1 MSKSS
6 HNGAATQTST
16 PPTDTPTP
24 APEAAHTDAADAPA
38 APPDSPEV
46 APPAASPAAPPVK
59 RRRLRFWRA
68 PLARL
73 KRSWLYRSRLV
84 RLVVGLGMLAIVMGI
99 IAFGILRVLGPRDKI
114 KPFTLPFVEEF
125 ATVEVNTWLTR
136 GGVWN
141 LRQDALAQLANLEK
155 QAQIYLPYKLAAD
168 QPYHISAY
176 VIFGGSTRAAGVNF
190 NAQYPDIT
198 KQQHQVYIARTEATT
213 AEDGALPPP
222 AMELIAGYTDENG
235 EFVRQVTV
243 PFDLDTVQYRL
254 DVYVLGN
261 NYTVQLNGQTMIE
274 RRPVFYANGLVG
286 FVAEGPARF
295 DTLRI
300 TTAQTRDPGEQVYV
314 SDFDQ
319 TPGGAG
325 WVPLSGAWEVSDGEL
340 VQANPAA
347 QDAAIGYEGS
357 AFENYVVQT
366 SFRHLVGVGGGLL
379 FNMASPYQLNAS
391 YIVRYSEQTDSVF
404 WGFFDESGLFTRQGY
419 FETPPAGTDTHVLA
433 VYVGIDSYDIYLD
446 EQLLARN
453 IPYQGAIPAT
463 EEGRSGGHIGLITS
477 RSSVAYAMV
486 EVFPLFDNSQMKM
499 PQPQAVQPA
508 TTPAAAA
515 SAPTATKQPAA
526 PKPTVT
532 TAVAAAA
539 APVTAAENTA
549 QPAAP
554 TVTPRAAA
562 TPAIRAADATPLPD
576 SSRAIVQGAA
586 APWTPT
592 FRGDLTDASWRIIS
606 GDWGFSNDALAQ
618 RDPTGIDYA
627 ITYVGNAFQ
636 NYTYA
641 ASFTHGE
648 GNAAGILFNMP
659 YTDRINGAHMVRY
672 SERRP
677 GGIFWGYF
685 DAAGKFVGQ
694 GYANVDPPADA
705 RHSLRVVSRTDRYD
719 IYLDDFVLATDLPL
733 QQNYGY
739 VGLVTVLSTARFDA
753 ITVAGLADDAVQTLP
768 GLATF
773 SAGGVYSDT
782 GTTGDSRIVSGQ
794 WEIGQGIYR
803 QITPDP
809 ADYVLNTGVYA
820 AQYRIESDIMLPVK
834 PESGGGFM
842 LHMPERGRKNGA
854 TVVRFIN
861 GGDGLF
867 WGVYDASGAFVGRDS
882 IDLTDKYEGDNLYR
896 LTADVR
902 GDAMDILV
910 DDEVVASGIVLPR
923 TEGWVGLVAHGG
935 PVTFSDLQITVEGI
949 Q

>member
-1 MSKSS
+1 MKKSS
-6 HNGAATQTST
+6 HNGATTQTPA
-16 PPTDTPTP
+16 PPVAVMATPTP
-24 APEAAHTDAADAPA
+24 ESARADAADMPT

-46 APPAASPAAPPVK
+46 TPSPAPAPK
-59 RRRLRFWRA
+59 KHAWLRFRRA

-84 RLVVGLGMLAIVMGI
+84 RLVVGLGVLAIVLGI

-114 KPFTLPFVEEF
+114 KPFALPFVEEF
-125 ATVEVNTWLTR
+125 TTVDVNTWLTR

-141 LRQDALAQLANLEK
+141 LRQDMLAQLANLEK
-155 QAQIYLPYKLAAD
+155 QAQLYLPYKLAAD

-190 NAQYPDIT
+190 NAQYPNIT
-198 KQQHQVYIARTEATT
+198 NQQHQVYIARTEAAT
-213 AEDGALPPP
+213 AENGVLPPP
-222 AMELIAGYTDENG
+222 TMELIAGYTDENS

-261 NYTVQLNGQTMIE
+261 SYTVQLNGQTMIE
-274 RRPVFYANGLVG
+274 RRPVFYPNGLVG
-286 FVAEGPARF
+286 FVTEGPARF

-340 VQANPAA
+340 VQVNPAA

-366 SFRHLVGVGGGLL
+366 SFRHLTGVGGGLL

-419 FETPPAGTDTHVLA
+419 FETPPAGTDPHTLA

-453 IPYQGAIPAT
+453 IPYQGALPAT

-486 EVFPLFDNSQMKM
+486 EVFPLFDNSQLKM

-508 TTPAAAA
+508 ATPAAPA
-515 SAPTATKQPAA
+515 SAPIATKQPVA
-526 PKPTVT
+526 PKPTAT
-532 TAVAAAA
+532 A
-539 APVTAAENTA
+539 APATAAENTA
-549 QPAAP
+549 QPVAP
-554 TVTPRAAA
+554 TATLRAAT
-562 TPAIRAADATPLPD
+562 TPAIRAAAATPLPD

-586 APWTPT
+586 APWNPT
-592 FRGDLTDASWRIIS
+592 FRGDLAGASWRIIS

-705 RHSLRVVSRTDRYD
+705 RHTLRVVSHADRYD

-733 QQNYGY
+733 QQNFGY

-753 ITVAGLADDAVQTLP
+753 ITVAGLPDGAAAPALP
-768 GLATF
+768 GLAAF
-773 SAGGVYSDT
+773 SAGGIYSDT
-782 GTTGDSRIVSGQ
+782 ATTGDSRIVSGQ
-794 WEIGQGIYR
+794 WETGQGVYR

-867 WGVYDASGAFVGRDS
+867 WGVYDASGAFIGRS
-882 IDLTDKYEGDNLYR
+882 SVDLANKAEGDNLFH

-935 PVTFSDLQITVEGI
+935 PVTFSDLQIIVEGI
-949 Q
+949 R

>member
-1 MSKSS
+1 MRRSS
-6 HNGAATQTST
+6 HNGASTQTLT
-16 PPTDTPTP
+16 QPVNATETP
-24 APEAAHTDAADAPA
+24 APEEARTDTADASASPPVA
-38 APPDSPEV
+38 LASPVAPPD
-46 APPAASPAAPPVK
+46 APPAK
-59 RRRLRFWRA
+59 RSWLRFWRA

-84 RLVVGLGMLAIVMGI
+84 RLVVGLGVLAIVLGI

-125 ATVEVNTWLTR
+125 TTVELTTWLTR

-141 LRQDALAQLANLEK
+141 LRQDMLAQLANLEK
-155 QAQIYLPYKLAAD
+155 QAQLYLPYKMAAD

-198 KQQHQVYIARTEATT
+198 KQQHQVYIARTEAAT
-213 AEDGALPPP
+213 AEEGALPPP

-366 SFRHLVGVGGGLL
+366 SFRHLAGVGGGLL

-453 IPYQGAIPAT
+453 IPYQGALPAT

-486 EVFPLFDNSQMKM
+486 EVFPLFDNSQLKM

-508 TTPAAAA
+508 TAATPAPTTTQTPAA
-515 SAPTATKQPAA
+515 S
-526 PKPTVT
+526 KPTVT
-532 TAVAAAA
+532 APSSAESAA
-539 APVTAAENTA
+539 APANPTTGAAE
-549 QPAAP
+549 PAAP
-554 TVTPRAAA
+554 TPTVRAAAPRAAEA
-562 TPAIRAADATPLPD
+562 MPLPSN
-576 SSRAIVQGAA
+576 SSAIMQGGAA
-586 APWTPT
+586 AWEAT
-592 FRGDLTDASWRIIS
+592 FRGDLADASWRIIS

-641 ASFTHGE
+641 VSFTHGE

-705 RHSLRVVSRTDRYD
+705 RHTLRVVSRTDRYD

-753 ITVAGLADDAVQTLP
+753 ITVAGLADDAVQTLS

-820 AQYRIESDIMLPVK
+820 AQYRVESDILLPVK
-834 PESGGGFM
+834 PEIGGGFV